1 MPFVVIVKYFLLRRF
16 RSVRFVVE
24 MMMGGKVEDG
34 GMDRRGRRDE
44 GRETRLGK
52 RGGRRRKR
60 GILVSI
66 L

>member
-1 MPFVVIVKYFLLRRF
+1 MPFVVIVESFLLRGL